1 MSDTQANQ
9 RTPIT
14 NLRSVTISPVDENT
28 ASMVDLLQDHLR
40 LACEGK
46 LRSLAIVS
54 VSGDGSAIG
63 TQWSCEPA
71 DMASLIGKLTIL
83 THDLMAA
90 RR

>member
-14 NLRSVTISPVDENT
+14 NLRSVTASPVDENT

-54 VSGDGSAIG
+54 VSGDGSVEFTDENQFAN
-63 TQWSCEPA
+63 A
-71 DMASLIGKLTIL
+71 
-83 THDLMAA
+83 
-90 RR
+90 